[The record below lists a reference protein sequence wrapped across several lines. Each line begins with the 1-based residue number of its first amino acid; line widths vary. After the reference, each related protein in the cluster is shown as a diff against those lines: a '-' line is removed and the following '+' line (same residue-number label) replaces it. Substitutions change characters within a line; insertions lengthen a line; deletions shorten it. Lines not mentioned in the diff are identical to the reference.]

1 MDASRGPLSPTPSAS
16 TGGSSLHQLSFM
28 RNGHTWQLRWEPGE
42 ESLLLDALAVMA
54 QDPSY
59 PLNASDEALVK
70 QQMLTGK
77 KSGPS

>member
-1 MDASRGPLSPTPSAS
+1 
-16 TGGSSLHQLSFM
+16 M